1 MRFKKFSGF
10 LACTTIMVMA
20 APVAEGQATDARSY
34 DMPVQDLGTALRQVS
49 MQSGRAVVVATE
61 LVAGLRAPALKGRFS
76 SDDAVAQLL
85 RSSGLRA
92 VPVGGTLV
100 VQRDGEAAGTAD
112 ESGASEVLVTGTRI
126 RGRGP
131 VGSAVT
137 TIDRKA
143 IDESGYATTQQIAQ
157 SIPQNFGGGANDA
170 TSAGGTLS
178 QNAAMNT
185 ASGSSINLR
194 GLGASS
200 TLVLLNGDRPPLGG
214 FAGAFSDVSMIPASA
229 VERIEVVADGASAIY
244 GSDAVAGVVNI
255 VPRLDFRGAET
266 MLRFG
271 TADGESQEYQAS
283 QLLGTGWSGGH
294 AMIAYEFYQRTRLAA
309 ADRAFATDDLRPFGG
324 VDHRGG
330 YASPGT
336 IIAGGRT
343 FAIPAGQNGVGLTA
357 AQLVPGTV
365 NPGDSW
371 TGADLLPDQRRHSV
385 FAAVSQALGGG
396 LRAYAHGLV
405 TVRTFDQAIR
415 PTADARRTVPVTNPF
430 YVDPIGTHQPVR
442 VQYSFVR
449 DLGNERSEGIAAAYG
464 GTAGI
469 EAQAGRWV
477 IDAHGTWGR
486 QYERAT
492 LLNRVSTARLA
503 VALADTDPA
512 TAYNLF
518 GDGPSTNP
526 ATIDRVRGSTR
537 SSNSG
542 VVWSA
547 TLRADGPLVGLP
559 AGDARLAVGG
569 EYREDRYVDHATL
582 ADTTTLTPQL
592 VPPIALLDARRVK
605 AAYAELLVPVFGG
618 EATLPGFHRLDLS
631 AAVRTEHYSDFGETT
646 NPRLGI
652 AWEPVAGLTLRA
664 SYGKSFRA
672 PSFDDLRQ
680 DPGSQLIFAYS
691 IPDPSSSTGESN
703 VVVLRGNDPKLRP
716 ERATT
721 WTLGADFRP
730 AAVPGL
736 HAGITWFNI
745 DYRDRID
752 TPAAQLFNFLVNRST
767 YAAVIEANP
776 SPARIAALYAD
787 PTFINPLGIA
797 ATDSFAAVV
806 DARLQNLSVV
816 RQSGLDLDIGYGFG
830 AFGGKA
836 EIGGSGT
843 YIFRIRQGL
852 TPDAP
857 TTNVVGTIG
866 NPVDFKARARASW
879 TSDTLGA
886 ALFVNYVDGY
896 TNNLNAAP
904 EHVDAWTTVDLQ
916 LSYRFGAGRGGLK
929 GLRVALNASN
939 LFDRDPPYAAY
950 YLGLTTMGYDPE
962 NASPLGRVLS
972 VQVTKSW

>member
-1 MRFKKFSGF
+1 MRFAKIAGLMTGMTMMV
-10 LACTTIMVMA
+10 LASPT
-20 APVAEGQATDARSY
+20 AEGQANEARDY
-34 DMPVQDLGTALRQVS
+34 DLPAQDLGPALRQVAELT
-49 MQSGRAVVVATE
+49 GRQIVAATEVVAG
-61 LVAGLRAPALKGRFS
+61 VRAPALKGRFNP
-76 SDDAVAQLL
+76 DDAVAELV
-85 RSSGLRA
+85 RGSGLHAAAVGRA
-92 VPVGGTLV
+92 LIIQRLSETVGAAEA
-100 VQRDGEAAGTAD
+100 GE
-112 ESGASEVLVTGTRI
+112 ASEVLVTGSRI
-126 RGRGP
+126 RGHGP

-143 IDESGYATTQQIAQ
+143 MDRSGYATTQQIAQ
-157 SIPQNFGGGANDA
+157 SIPQNFGGGPNDA

-178 QNAAMNT
+178 QTAAMNT
-185 ASGSSINLR
+185 AAGSSINLR

-229 VERIEVVADGASAIY
+229 VERIEIVADGASAIY

-255 VPRLDFRGAET
+255 IPRLDFRGAET
-266 MLRFG
+266 MVRFG
-271 TADGESQEYQAS
+271 TADGDSQEYQAS
-283 QLLGTGWSGGH
+283 QLFGTAWSGGH
-294 AMIAYEFYQRTRLAA
+294 AMIAYEFYERTRLAA

-336 IIAGGRT
+336 IVAGGRT
-343 FAIPAGQNGVGLTA
+343 FGIPAGQSGVGLTA
-357 AQLVPGTV
+357 AQLLPGTV

-371 TGADLLPDQRRHSV
+371 NGADLLPEQRRHSV
-385 FAAVSQALGGG
+385 FAAVSQDLGDGI
-396 LRAYAHGLV
+396 RAYARGLV

-415 PTADARRTVPVTNPF
+415 PTADALRTVPVTNPF

-449 DLGNERSEGIAAAYG
+449 DLGNERSEGIASAYG
-464 GTAGI
+464 GTAGL
-469 EAQAGRWV
+469 EAHAGSWV

-492 LLNRVSTARLA
+492 LVNRLNTARLA

-537 SSNSG
+537 SGNSG
-542 VVWSA
+542 IVWSG

-569 EYREDRYVDHATL
+569 DYREDRYADHATL
-582 ADTTTLTPQL
+582 ADTTSLTPQL
-592 VPPIALLDARRVK
+592 VPAIALLKARRVK

-618 EATLPGFHRLDLS
+618 DATLPGFHRLDLS

-646 NPRLGI
+646 NPRLGLS
-652 AWEPVAGLTLRA
+652 WEPVAGLTLRA

-691 IPDPSSSTGESN
+691 IPDPRSPTGESN
-703 VVVLRGNDPKLRP
+703 VVVLRGNDPRLRP

-721 WTLGADFRP
+721 WTLGADFKP

-797 ATDSFAAVV
+797 ETDGFAAVV

-816 RQSGLDLDIGYGFG
+816 RQSGLDLDAGYSFG
-830 AFGGKA
+830 AFGGTA

-857 TTNVVGTIG
+857 TTNVVDTIG

-879 TSDTLGA
+879 SSDTLGA

-896 TNNLNAAP
+896 TNNLNDAP

-916 LSYRFGAGRGGLK
+916 LSYRFGADHGGLK

-962 NASPLGRVLS
+962 NASPLGRVMSL
-972 VQVTKSW
+972 QVTKSW